1 MVLNASGC
9 RKMAHGGLEIVMRLQ
24 KMITALLL
32 WRIVNVLG
40 QGKLDSLKE
49 MFFPYIYWYI
59 YIYIYRFAFVFS
71 INEDP
76 QDDNYDY
83 GDSKCKKCTWSRFPS
98 NNRLSCDTEE
108 DDECQFGIG
117 FLGAKYDQRF
127 HWVADKCYERIQD
140 SEYNNTVASQHV
152 VTSSGVIRH
161 QSSTVSKLLCPLL
174 LNQVSVFN
182 KFGYYLYAYLKEPR
196 TY

>member
-1 MVLNASGC
+1 MVLTASGC
-9 RKMAHGGLEIVMRLQ
+9 RKTAYGGLEIVMRLQ
-24 KMITALLL
+24 KMTMALLL

-40 QGKLDSLKE
+40 QGKLDFLKK
-49 MFFPYIYWYI
+49 FSFPTYIETK
-59 YIYIYRFAFVFS
+59 RFAFVFS

-127 HWVADKCYERIQD
+127 DWVADKCYERIQD
-140 SEYNNTVASQHV
+140 SEYNNTVAFQQI
-152 VTSSGVIRH
+152 TPSGAIRH
-161 QSSTVSKLLCPLL
+161 QSSTVSKLLCLLL